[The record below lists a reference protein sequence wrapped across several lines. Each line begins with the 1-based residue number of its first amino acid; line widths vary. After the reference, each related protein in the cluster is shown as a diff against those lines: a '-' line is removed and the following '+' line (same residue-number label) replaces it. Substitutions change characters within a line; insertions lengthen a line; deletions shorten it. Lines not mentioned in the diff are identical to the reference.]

1 LDNTDSIHGHEYFDE
16 TTGAFIPPIYLS
28 SMFEQRGQARKSS
41 RGVDLKYSREE
52 NPTVMA
58 LEKVISKLEGSED
71 SLCFNSGMA
80 SISSIYFNTVKSG
93 KNIVITSE
101 AYGTS
106 IKLAEEFSKFGVK
119 VKKAFPSAD
128 DIVSRIDSDTGMVFI
143 EVMTNPTLKV
153 IDVDHVSERTKR
165 LGIKFIV
172 DNTFLSPYYFKPLK
186 HGADISIESLTKY
199 LSGHNDVIGGSASGS
214 KEKILDIWEW
224 RRMLGT
230 IMNPISAYLVL
241 RGIKTLGVRM
251 ERHQVNALKVAK
263 YLSSHSKIKDVMYP
277 GLESD
282 SYHEIAKHL
291 FRGFGGVVSFRV
303 KGGRKESLN
312 VLSSLKLIKPSPSLG
327 GVESIMTYPILSAS
341 STINEEDR
349 KKLGITDSLLRLSV
363 GLEDT
368 EDIIS
373 DLEQALSKI

>member
-1 LDNTDSIHGHEYFDE
+1 MDNTNSIHGHEYFDE
-16 TTGAFIPPIYLS
+16 ATGAFIPPIYLS
-28 SMFEQRGQARKSS
+28 SMFEQRGPARKSS

-58 LEKVISKLEGSED
+58 LEKVISRLEGSED

-80 SISSIYFNTVKSG
+80 SISSIYLNAIKSG

-106 IKLAEEFSKFGVK
+106 IKLAEELSKFGVK

-128 DIVSRIDSDTGMVFI
+128 DIVSMIDSDTGMVFI

-186 HGADISIESLTKY
+186 HGADLSIESLTKY
-199 LSGHNDVIGGSASGS
+199 LSGHNDVIGGSVSGS

-230 IMNPISAYLVL
+230 IMNPISAYLVI

-251 ERHQVNALKVAK
+251 ERHQINALKVAE

-277 GLESD
+277 GLEND
-282 SYHEIAKHL
+282 NYHEIAKRM

-303 KGGRKESLN
+303 KGGRKEALN

-327 GVESIMTYPILSAS
+327 GTESIMTYPVLSAS
-341 STINEEDR
+341 STINEDDR

-368 EDIIS
+368 EDIIL

>member
-1 LDNTDSIHGHEYFDE
+1 MDNTNSIHGHEYFDE
-16 TTGAFIPPIYLS
+16 ATGAFIPPIYLS
-28 SMFEQRGQARKSS
+28 SMFEQRGPARKSS

-58 LEKVISKLEGSED
+58 LEKVISRLEGSED

-80 SISSIYFNTVKSG
+80 SISSIYLNAIKSG

-106 IKLAEEFSKFGVK
+106 IKLAEELSKFGVK

-128 DIVSRIDSDTGMVFI
+128 DIVSMIDSDTGMVFI

-186 HGADISIESLTKY
+186 HGADLSIESLTKY
-199 LSGHNDVIGGSASGS
+199 LSGHNDVIGGSVSGS

-230 IMNPISAYLVL
+230 IINPISAYLVI

-251 ERHQVNALKVAK
+251 ERHQINALKIAE

-277 GLESD
+277 GLEND
-282 SYHEIAKHL
+282 NYHEIAKRM

-303 KGGRKESLN
+303 KGGRKEALN

-327 GVESIMTYPILSAS
+327 GTESIMTYPVLSAS
-341 STINEEDR
+341 STINEDDR

-368 EDIIS
+368 EDIIL